1 MGKRLR
7 IADDGP
13 AFDFVL
19 ANRLSSKIEDFLN
32 DSHDFQYILPDMVG
46 GNAYEDGFEGTY
58 VPEEELYIRWMEV
71 TAFMPSIQVK
81 F

>member
-1 MGKRLR
+1 
-7 IADDGP
+7 
-13 AFDFVL
+13 
-19 ANRLSSKIEDFLN
+19 
-32 DSHDFQYILPDMVG
+32 MVG

-81 F
+81 IVKF